1 MNPEQ
6 IYLEDVRNELTD
18 LIRTDQRL
26 SECQLMMKE
35 IEEFEQRIQ
44 KVEQFIKNDDLLML
58 SELVV
63 SQLQGKMKLVRDM
76 GKDAKT

>member
-44 KVEQFIKNDDLLML
+44 KVEQYIKNDDLLML

>member
-76 GKDAKT
+76 GKDSKT

>member
-1 MNPEQ
+1 VNPEQ
-6 IYLEDVRNELTD
+6 IYLEDVRNELND

>member
-44 KVEQFIKNDDLLML
+44 KVEQYIKNDDLLML

-76 GKDAKT
+76 GKDSKT